1 MVDREGGGDARA
13 AAVGPIRSESV
24 ASSRGRATYPPPD
37 RVIWY
42 AEYYHGNRRSYRIR
56 STVANEKSSILFNA
70 VTLAHATDDDHALE
84 LLKLCYDSQ
93 HRRIWCCRVKY
104 QKKTC
109 FFLFFFLFSFFLVPL
124 TLLQRY
130 CLYRCDTYAQK
141 TANMPRRPRRN
152 LIDRNRNVNLPRP
165 SARQPQPSAGKN
177 LQNRN
182 EPWLEPHK
190 CEMSISA

>member
-109 FFLFFFLFSFFLVPL
+109 FFSVFFSFLLFSSSVDVVA
-124 TLLQRY
+124 TLLLIPLRHLRAED
-130 CLYRCDTYAQK
+130 CKYAAK
-141 TANMPRRPRRN
+141 TAKKPY
-152 LIDRNRNVNLPRP
+152 
-165 SARQPQPSAGKN
+165 
-177 LQNRN
+177 
-182 EPWLEPHK
+182 
-190 CEMSISA
+190 